1 MLEHQINVI
10 PLQGLTFYMPVESR
24 DLSSHSWG
32 GFAIGQHHA
41 IGQVGNYFE
50 SCGGL
55 NLNWILKS

>member
-1 MLEHQINVI
+1 MLEINAI
-10 PLQGLTFYMPVESR
+10 LPLQGLTFYMPVESR

-50 SCGGL
+50 SCGGP
-55 NLNWILKS
+55 NLN